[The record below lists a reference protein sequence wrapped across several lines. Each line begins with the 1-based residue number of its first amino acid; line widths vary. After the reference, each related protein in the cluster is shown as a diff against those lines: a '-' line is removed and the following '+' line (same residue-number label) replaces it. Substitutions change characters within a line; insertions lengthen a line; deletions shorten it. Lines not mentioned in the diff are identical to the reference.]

1 MRWMHPELGLI
12 SPVEFIPVAEES
24 GTIVE
29 LGDWVIAGHCRSQ
42 PVAPA
47 MTRR

>member
-29 LGDWVIAGHCRSQ
+29 LGDWVIAQAIAAASLL
-42 PVAPA
+42 P
-47 MTRR
+47 RR